1 MENDQEKK
9 SGGERTIPK
18 TSETPKTIAPV
29 EISYKVDEQEINI
42 NSEDINQLF
51 ADIKKYND
59 QFSPGAMIT
68 RSIFSIFEPRTKL
81 GGDKTQETPEEHLD
95 EETKDQQVV
104 AFFVISKHKKL
115 LEKLGLSLKPVAEGA
130 TIFVVGD
137 DREAKQ
143 VQMMIDVVNKDHFL
157 AFLNELTPEQVESA
171 GLKQNLEKIIST
183 LSQQIVGHYDLV
195 APEQE
200 AMELF
205 AGMEKII
212 AAYKRLKIN
221 GPALDE
227 LEKYLQHGKNGSLR
241 EYVAIKQKGLLSP
254 PGESFGPA
262 DWQKDSTPAKLE
274 QSWNEAI
281 SVLKNTKEN
290 PQAIRLYEELSEH
303 LKMCVEMA
311 IKSLESLK
319 YWDAATID
327 KLRTILETAQ
337 QKINELAM

>member
-9 SGGERTIPK
+9 SGGEKTTPK
-18 TSETPKTIAPV
+18 TPETPKTIAPV

-42 NSEDINQLF
+42 NSEDINQKLKNN
-51 ADIKKYND
+51 KKYND

-212 AAYKRLKIN
+212 AEYKR
-221 GPALDE
+221 
-227 LEKYLQHGKNGSLR
+227 
-241 EYVAIKQKGLLSP
+241 QKGLLSP

-290 PQAIRLYEELSEH
+290 PQAINLYEELSEH